1 MIRTE
6 KIVFCPQTYLF
17 MSYQPGKHL
26 IATLTTD
33 QSQLIK
39 TYSAFRTKVEELIAH
54 FQLQKLGEVYHDF
67 SPAGFTAVICL
78 SESHLSI
85 HTWPEHGLINLDIYL
100 SNFKRNNEDAVM
112 GIYQALEKHFAATV
126 LQQQIITR

>member
-1 MIRTE
+1 
-6 KIVFCPQTYLF
+6 

-26 IATLTTD
+26 IATLSTD
-33 QSQLIK
+33 EPILINN
-39 TYSAFRTKVEELIAH
+39 YASFRILVDALIQQY
-54 FQLQKLGEVYHDF
+54 QLQKLGEVYHDF

-85 HTWPEHGLINLDIYL
+85 HTWPEYGLINLDIYL

-112 GIYQALEKHFAATV
+112 GIYQTLEKHFAAKV

>member
-1 MIRTE
+1 
-6 KIVFCPQTYLF
+6 

-26 IATLTTD
+26 IATLATD
-33 QSQLIK
+33 QPQLIN
-39 TYSAFRTKVEELIAH
+39 TYAGFRIKVEELIVH

-67 SPAGFTAVICL
+67 SPAGFTAVVCL

-100 SNFKRNNEDAVM
+100 SNFKRNNEDAVT
-112 GIYQALEKHFAATV
+112 GIFQALEKYFAATV